1 MRQVLAGMIGR
12 VSELQD
18 QKIPRPLRV
27 TAVNRGIK
35 VDEMPTGVA
44 GRQQGDLDIALSGDG
59 CQKPW

>member
-1 MRQVLAGMIGR
+1 MVGR
-12 VSELQD
+12 LSELRD
-18 QKIPRPLRV
+18 EKIPRPRLV

-44 GRQQGDLDIALSGDG
+44 GRQQGDPDIALSGDG